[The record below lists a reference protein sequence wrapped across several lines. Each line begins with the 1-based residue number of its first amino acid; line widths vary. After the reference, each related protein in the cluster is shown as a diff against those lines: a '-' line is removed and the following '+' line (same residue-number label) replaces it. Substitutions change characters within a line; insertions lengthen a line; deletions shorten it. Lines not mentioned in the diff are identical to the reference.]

1 MKCLAFNEALASEE
15 LFVCNFQQ
23 PASRKDP
30 TFAKAKPARIGHP
43 KTFFGIKARP
53 PARKDRPPGG
63 GFADRGPATRQ
74 ALFCGRQS
82 AIILA
87 QGCD

>member
-30 TFAKAKPARIGHP
+30 TFAKAKPARMGHP
-43 KTFFGIKARP
+43 EAVSRIEGRP
-53 PARKDRPPGG
+53 PARLYFVGARVLLFSP
-63 GFADRGPATRQ
+63 RGATS
-74 ALFCGRQS
+74 GRSPTIVSTQRVN
-82 AIILA
+82 
-87 QGCD
+87 